1 MKKEFRKHSILI
13 TVLAGALMLSGCGGD
28 DVADRRAGNNNID
41 AVMEQQ
47 MQAEDSK
54 KTEEAS
60 TETVVPLQEPT
71 TQESSQA
78 LQEPTTAGT
87 YVIDDST
94 AEPTT
99 EEYLGEPDPNV
110 DVDLTVMGKDMVYA
124 TVYQM
129 MCYPDEYIGK
139 KIKANGTYTACWYD
153 ETSKWYTYCLIKDA
167 LACCQQGLEFT
178 WEDGSHDIS
187 EFPEEGTDI
196 EIIGTFRVYKDFEE
210 DEVQYCELA
219 DATMTILDEN
229 SNTDNNQ

>member
-47 MQAEDSK
+47 MQAEDAK

-60 TETVVPLQEPT
+60 TEAAVPLQEPT

-78 LQEPTTAGT
+78 LQ
-87 YVIDDST
+87 
-94 AEPTT
+94 
-99 EEYLGEPDPNV
+99 EPDPNV

-139 KIKANGTYTACWYD
+139 KIKANGTYTACWYE

>member
-47 MQAEDSK
+47 MQAEDAK

-60 TETVVPLQEPT
+60 TEAAVPLQEPT

-129 MCYPDEYIGK
+129 MCYPD
-139 KIKANGTYTACWYD
+139 
-153 ETSKWYTYCLIKDA
+153 
-167 LACCQQGLEFT
+167 
-178 WEDGSHDIS
+178 
-187 EFPEEGTDI
+187 
-196 EIIGTFRVYKDFEE
+196 
-210 DEVQYCELA
+210 
-219 DATMTILDEN
+219 
-229 SNTDNNQ
+229 